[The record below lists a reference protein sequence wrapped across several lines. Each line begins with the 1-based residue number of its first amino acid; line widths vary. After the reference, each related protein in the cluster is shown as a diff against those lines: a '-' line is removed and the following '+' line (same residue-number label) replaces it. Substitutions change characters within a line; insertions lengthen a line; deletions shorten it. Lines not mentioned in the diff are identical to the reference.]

1 MGKIRRFGMP
11 AETAGGNGHRVPDG
25 SGPELAGQPI
35 GAYLRSQRE
44 LRGMTLA
51 ELAAL
56 TRIPIRSL
64 ERLEAGYFDGQNDGF
79 VRGFVRTVGAGLG
92 LDPDDTLARTLSEP
106 TAEVRRGIDLSARA
120 LQVLIVLLLMMA
132 LMTGSLW
139 IWGWW
144 IGQGRVSPGQT
155 DEIVQRRDPVRALAE
170 AQAAISPAERDS
182 AAAPPLAGTPAGT
195 QTPAPGRARSKSLD

>member
-56 TRIPIRSL
+56 TRIPIRS
-64 ERLEAGYFDGQNDGF
+64 
-79 VRGFVRTVGAGLG
+79 
-92 LDPDDTLARTLSEP
+92 
-106 TAEVRRGIDLSARA
+106 
-120 LQVLIVLLLMMA
+120 
-132 LMTGSLW
+132 
-139 IWGWW
+139 
-144 IGQGRVSPGQT
+144 
-155 DEIVQRRDPVRALAE
+155 
-170 AQAAISPAERDS
+170 
-182 AAAPPLAGTPAGT
+182 
-195 QTPAPGRARSKSLD
+195 